1 MFLLPL
7 RGHGLADPGAE
18 VRIGKL
24 KRLIAQDPTSPLFM
38 ALAEVYRAAGH
49 LPEAIRILE
58 KGVNTHGGYI
68 SARVALARAYL
79 EVGRTEESLAM
90 FSRALASDPGNLVA
104 ARSLAEIYLS
114 RGERV
119 EGIKKYKLYRAL
131 SGDRSVDEI
140 IARIEAE
147 LAEAPKETPQ
157 PRGSGALS
165 GHRSVD
171 EIIAKIEA
179 DLAEAP
185 KKTLQ
190 PQGRVLADL
199 YMAQGHPAEALAIY
213 DELWLADPL
222 DTDLER
228 LRQAAAASRSVP
240 EPQPPDGIEPHLARR
255 QAKVERLKR
264 WLAVIQ
270 AG

>member
-1 MFLLPL
+1 MP
-7 RGHGLADPGAE
+7 DPGAE
-18 VRIGKL
+18 ARIREL
-24 KRLIAQDPTSPLFM
+24 KRRIAQDPTSPLFM
-38 ALAEVYRAAGH
+38 ALAEEYRAAGH

-58 KGVNTHGGYI
+58 KGVNTHAGYV

-79 EVGRTEESLAM
+79 EVGRTEESIAT

-114 RGERV
+114 RGDRV

-140 IARIEAE
+140 IAKIGVE
-147 LAEAPKETPQ
+147 LAEAPKETP
-157 PRGSGALS
+157 R
-165 GHRSVD
+165 
-171 EIIAKIEA
+171 
-179 DLAEAP
+179 
-185 KKTLQ
+185 

-213 DELWLADPL
+213 EELAQADRSNAE
-222 DTDLER
+222 LER
-228 LRQAAAASRSVP
+228 LSQAAAAGSSVEEPPPLRS
-240 EPQPPDGIEPHLARR
+240 EPDLAR